1 MGKAAMIGF
10 FVYLIFGLYLIN
22 SSFNF
27 LTMPAF
33 IQSIDKWL
41 ILISGVLVI
50 IGGINY
56 LRASKS
62 SYNYSGSSKNLY

>member
-27 LTMPAF
+27 ITMPAF
-33 IQSIDKWL
+33 IQSIESWL

-56 LRASKS
+56 LRTSRRR
-62 SYNYSGSSKNLY
+62 YY

>member
-10 FVYLIFGLYLIN
+10 FVYLIFGLYLVN

-27 LTMPAF
+27 ITMPAL
-33 IQSIDKWL
+33 IQSIESWL

-56 LRASKS
+56 LRVSKRK
-62 SYNYSGSSKNLY
+62 YY

>member
-1 MGKAAMIGF
+1 MRKAGRLGF
-10 FVYLIFGLYLIN
+10 FVYLVFGLYLIN

-27 LTMPAF
+27 ITMPAF

-50 IGGINY
+50 IGGIYY
-56 LRASKS
+56 LKTKK
-62 SYNYSGSSKNLY
+62 YTI

>member
-1 MGKAAMIGF
+1 MRRFGVIGF

-22 SSFNF
+22 ISFNF
-27 LTMPAF
+27 ITMPAF
-33 IQSIDKWL
+33 IQSIESWL

-56 LRASKS
+56 LRTSKR
-62 SYNYSGSSKNLY
+62 YY

>member
-10 FVYLIFGLYLIN
+10 FVYLIFGLYLLN
-22 SSFNF
+22 SSFSF
-27 LTMPAF
+27 ITMPAF
-33 IQSIDKWL
+33 IQSIESWL

-56 LRASKS
+56 LRTSRRR
-62 SYNYSGSSKNLY
+62 YY

>member
-1 MGKAAMIGF
+1 MIGF

-27 LTMPAF
+27 ITMPAF
-33 IQSIDKWL
+33 IQSIEGWL
-41 ILISGVLVI
+41 ILISGVLVL

-56 LRASKS
+56 LRASKRK
-62 SYNYSGSSKNLY
+62 YY

>member
-1 MGKAAMIGF
+1 MIGF

-27 LTMPAF
+27 ITMPAF
-33 IQSIDKWL
+33 IQPIESWL

-50 IGGINY
+50 IGGLNY
-56 LRASKS
+56 LRASKRK
-62 SYNYSGSSKNLY
+62 YY

>member
-1 MGKAAMIGF
+1 MIGF
-10 FVYLIFGLYLIN
+10 LVYLIFGLYLIN

-27 LTMPAF
+27 ITMPAF
-33 IQSIDKWL
+33 IQSIESWL

-56 LRASKS
+56 LRASKRK
-62 SYNYSGSSKNLY
+62 YY

>member
-10 FVYLIFGLYLIN
+10 IVYIIFGLYLLN
-22 SSFNF
+22 FSFSF
-27 LTMPAF
+27 ITMPAF
-33 IQSIDKWL
+33 IQSMESWL

-56 LRASKS
+56 LRTSRRRF
-62 SYNYSGSSKNLY
+62 Y

>member
-10 FVYLIFGLYLIN
+10 FVYLIFGLYLLN

-27 LTMPAF
+27 ITMPAF
-33 IQSIDKWL
+33 IQSIENWL
-41 ILISGVLVI
+41 VLISGVLVI

-56 LRASKS
+56 LRASRKK
-62 SYNYSGSSKNLY
+62 YY